1 LGEMCKKVEGDEC
14 EERREMREV
23 EGREEDQ

>member
-1 LGEMCKKVEGDEC
+1 MCKKVEGDEC